1 MGGKKEKQDAS
12 KLSLK
17 EEQTRLAEFT
27 ARFQVGFG
35 DTDSSS
41 WTRGAVVPPPI
52 CLLMVFTLDSPEQRL
67 NTVVGHSKRVQRHTV
82 SPRETQPHH
91 KA

>member
-1 MGGKKEKQDAS
+1 MLYKLSNYFPITLEFREVGGGKKEKQDAS

-27 ARFQVGFG
+27 ARFQMGFR

-41 WTRGAVVPPPI
+41 WTRGAVVPTHPH
-52 CLLMVFTLDSPEQRL
+52 LLTHGFYFGLTRAKAE
-67 NTVVGHSKRVQRHTV
+67 HSCG
-82 SPRETQPHH
+82 
-91 KA
+91 A